1 MDEEPIAAVD
11 EVPADGSLLFTV
23 AEDGDEREAILVKL
37 GDGSIAGWLN
47 YCMHWTDV
55 KLDTGSGAPV
65 RNGQVV
71 CRKHAA
77 TFEKDSGVCTHGPCE
92 GAELDPV
99 RVDVRDGDVY
109 LDDPDYEFVHTGVED
124 DDPADLS
131 TSPGARLGF

>member
-1 MDEEPIAAVD
+1 MDEEPIAAV
-11 EVPADGSLLFTV
+11 EAVPAEGSLLFTV

-37 GDGSIAGWLN
+37 GDGSVTAWLN
-47 YCMHWTDV
+47 SCMHWTDV
-55 KLDTGSGAPV
+55 KLDTGDGAPV
-65 RNGQVV
+65 RNGEVV

-77 TFEKDSGVCTHGPCE
+77 TFEKGSGVCTHGPCE

-99 RVDVRDGDVY
+99 GTLVQNGDVY
-109 LDDPDYEFVHTGVED
+109 LDDSTYEFVRIGVED

>member
-1 MDEEPIAAVD
+1 MDAERIAGVD
-11 EVPADGSLLFTV
+11 EVPTDGSLLFTV
-23 AEDGDEREAILVKL
+23 AEDGEEKEAFLVRL
-37 GDGSIAGWLN
+37 SDGTVVGWRN

-55 KLDTGSGAPV
+55 KLDTGDGAV
-65 RNGQVV
+65 RDGEVI

-99 RVDVRDGDVY
+99 EVAVEDGDVY
-109 LDDPDYEFVHTGVED
+109 LADPDYEFVQTGVED